1 MVFYRVEIEK
11 QNTISVWQYDRYT
24 NASMAYREIMTT
36 AEGIEIRLVEYSDTG
51 ANVLARQALAGV
63 IE

>member
-11 QNTISVWQYDRYT
+11 ENTISVWQYDLYT
-24 NASMAYREIMTT
+24 TANMAYREIMTT

-51 ANVLARQALAGV
+51 ANVLARQALKGAMA
-63 IE
+63 